1 MKNTILIVVDMQK
14 DFVTGALGSA
24 QAQSILPKV
33 AEKVKS
39 FEGRLIF
46 TMDTHGED
54 YFETQEGRRL
64 PVKHC
69 VKGTDGWKAEGILE
83 EYAKAKKAAVYE
95 KPTFGS
101 IALAQD
107 LRSLNEQQA
116 IDAIEL
122 VGVCTDICVIS
133 NALLLKAYLPEVT
146 IRVDASCCAGVTV
159 QKHEAALET
168 MRSCQI
174 EVY

>member
-1 MKNTILIVVDMQK
+1 MENTILIVVDMQK
-14 DFVTGALGSA
+14 DFVTGALGSV

-69 VKGTDGWKAEGILE
+69 VKGTDGWNTEGILA
-83 EYAKAKKAAVYE
+83 EYAKAKNAAVYE

-107 LRSLNEQQA
+107 LRRLNEQKA

>member
-1 MKNTILIVVDMQK
+1 MENTILIVVDMQK
-14 DFVTGALGSA
+14 DFVTGALGSV

-69 VKGTDGWKAEGILE
+69 VKGTDGWNTEGILA
-83 EYAKAKKAAVYE
+83 EYVKAKKAAVYE

-107 LRSLNEQQA
+107 LRRLNEQKA

>member
-1 MKNTILIVVDMQK
+1 MENTILIVVDMQK
-14 DFVTGALGSA
+14 DFVTGALGSV

-69 VKGTDGWKAEGILE
+69 VKGTDGWNTEGILA
-83 EYAKAKKAAVYE
+83 EYAKAKNAAVYE
-95 KPTFGS
+95 KLTFGS

-107 LRSLNEQQA
+107 LRRLNEQKA